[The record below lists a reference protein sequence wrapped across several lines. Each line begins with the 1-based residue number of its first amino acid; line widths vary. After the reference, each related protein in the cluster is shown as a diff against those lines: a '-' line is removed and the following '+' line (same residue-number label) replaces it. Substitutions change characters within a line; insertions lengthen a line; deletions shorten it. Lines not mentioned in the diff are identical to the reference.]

1 MPKRKE
7 PGKSL
12 RIKVISM
19 GNAEVGKSC
28 IIKRYCEKRFV
39 SKYLATIG
47 IDYGVTKV
55 QVRDREIKVNIF
67 DMAGHPFFYE
77 MRKRKLEVIKPLTQ
91 DYREVR
97 NEFYKDTQGVILVY
111 DVGQKDSF
119 DALDAWLAEMKQD
132 LGPHGNMENIVFAVC
147 ANKIDCT
154 KHRCV
159 DESEGRLWA
168 ESKGFLYFETSAQT
182 GEGINEMFQIH
193 LETFY
198 VSIVDLCENGGKR
211 PITNSSASFT
221 KEQADTIRRIRNSK
235 DSWDMLGVKPGAS
248 SGVLMELHA
257 VALLFLVFASSLPV
271 ALDEVNK
278 AYRKLAVLL
287 HPDKCVAP
295 GSEDAFKA
303 VVNARTALLKN
314 IK

>member
-1 MPKRKE
+1 MEANMPKRKE

-77 MRKRKLEVIKPLTQ
+77 
-91 DYREVR
+91 VR

-119 DALDAWLAEMKQD
+119 DALDAWLAEMKHD

-147 ANKIDCT
+147 ANKVT
-154 KHRCV
+154 ALQWYAQL
-159 DESEGRLWA
+159 S
-168 ESKGFLYFETSAQT
+168 GFIVGGVCLSF
-182 GEGINEMFQIH
+182 GEEMKRK
-193 LETFY
+193 ETFY

-211 PITNSSASFT
+211 PVPNSSASFT

-248 SGVLMELHA
+248 R
-257 VALLFLVFASSLPV
+257 
-271 ALDEVNK
+271 DEVNK

>member
-1 MPKRKE
+1 MESKRKE
-7 PGKSL
+7 PAKSL

-47 IDYGVTKV
+47 IDYGVTKASRIILKRLATIEV

-67 DMAGHPFFYE
+67 DMAGHPFFF
-77 MRKRKLEVIKPLTQ
+77 
-91 DYREVR
+91 EVR

-111 DVGQKDSF
+111 DVGQKESF
-119 DALDAWLAEMKQD
+119 DALDSWLAEMKQE
-132 LGPHGNMENIVFAVC
+132 LGPHGNMDNVVFVVC
-147 ANKIDCT
+147 ANKIDCS
-154 KHRCV
+154 KHRCI

-182 GEGINEMFQIH
+182 GEGINEMFQ
-193 LETFY
+193 TFY
-198 VSIVDLCENGGKR
+198 MSIVDLCENGGKR
-211 PITNSSASFT
+211 PATNSSASFT
-221 KEQADTIRRIRNSK
+221 KEQADTIRRIRGSK
-235 DSWDMLGVKPGAS
+235 DSWEMLGVRPGAS
-248 SGVLMELHA
+248 RE
-257 VALLFLVFASSLPV
+257 
-271 ALDEVNK
+271 EVNK